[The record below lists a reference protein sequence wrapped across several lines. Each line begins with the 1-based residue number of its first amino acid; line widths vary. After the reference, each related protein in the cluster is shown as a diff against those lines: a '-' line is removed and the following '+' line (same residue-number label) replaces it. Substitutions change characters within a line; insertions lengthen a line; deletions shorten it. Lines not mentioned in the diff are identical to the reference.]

1 MPQEK
6 VNITHDQPNRLLV
19 YLSPI
24 IIIMINS
31 IVAIL
36 FGKIIGKWAFI
47 PIIIIEWCLF
57 AFFIV
62 KSGNENQIRMWLSKP
77 KGSLLWLFLSIFI
90 SSGTLFIFLKHYQLL
105 NSWEII
111 VPWLL
116 LAFINPFMEEFYW
129 RGLLLDYTTKW
140 KTWLAIIV
148 TSLLFALNHY
158 VFAINS
164 ELFRGLPVFISTFL
178 MGIVWAITYK
188 KTRSLT
194 WTILAHF
201 LVDFLNLSVPSFLD
215 LYKAGW

>member
-1 MPQEK
+1 MPK
-6 VNITHDQPNRLLV
+6 DKANTSNDNSKTLLV

-24 IIIMINS
+24 IIIIINS
-31 IVAIL
+31 IIAVL
-36 FGKIIGKWAFI
+36 FGNIIGKWAFI

-57 AFFIV
+57 AFFIS
-62 KSGNENQIRMWLSKP
+62 KSGKENQIRIWLSNP
-77 KGSLLWLFLSIFI
+77 QGSLLWLFLSIFI
-90 SSGTLFIFLKHYQLL
+90 SSGTLLIFLKHYQLL
-105 NSWEII
+105 DSWKII
-111 VPWLL
+111 VPWLI
-116 LAFINPFMEEFYW
+116 LALINPFMEEFYW

-140 KTWLAIIV
+140 RSWLAVIV
-148 TSLLFALNHY
+148 TSFLFASNHY

-178 MGIVWAITYK
+178 MGVVWAITYK
-188 KTRSLT
+188 KTKSLT